1 MGQYSTLILTTNM
14 VVEQEYNRAIELRVQ
29 GSEERKARDTE
40 GMIKKKK
47 DKYIPGYERDGG
59 GGIPSVS
66 LEEEIVRIVLISEG
80 RS

>member
-1 MGQYSTLILTTNM
+1 MKGM
-14 VVEQEYNRAIELRVQ
+14 VE
-29 GSEERKARDTE
+29 
-40 GMIKKKK
+40 
-47 DKYIPGYERDGG
+47 